1 METRARRS
9 RGRHAKEL
17 GRNCKV
23 TERMESGRSDQKIPR
38 LYVLLTARGG
48 QFLLVLA
55 IVVLMVAG
63 AIGGYMFGLN
73 LTYHDLAAAREQ
85 IQQLQPESQRLK
97 KVIVDQNAKLVDL
110 QAELTSVQAALHTI
124 TPSENTYNISP
135 NQSLIVAGGHLTIGL
150 IGSPTNESVNINVNG
165 RQKLAATG
173 DVIHIALDPS
183 TTCQVGV
190 QSFDMFKAVLTA
202 SCATVKPQ

>member
-1 METRARRS
+1 M
-9 RGRHAKEL
+9 
-17 GRNCKV
+17 
-23 TERMESGRSDQKIPR
+23 TERMEAGRSDQKIPR

-48 QFLLVLA
+48 QFLLVIAIALLA
-55 IVVLMVAG
+55 VGG
-63 AIGGYMFGLN
+63 AIGGYMFGLD
-73 LTYHDLAAAREQ
+73 LAHRDLAAARGR
-85 IQQLQPESQRLK
+85 IQQLQPENQRLK
-97 KVIVDQNAKLVDL
+97 KAIVDQNAKLVEL
-110 QAELTSVQAALHTI
+110 QTELTSVQAALRAI

-165 RQKLAATG
+165 KQQLAATG
-173 DVIHIALDPS
+173 DVIRVTTDRS

-202 SCATVKPQ
+202 SCAAVKP

>member
-1 METRARRS
+1 M
-9 RGRHAKEL
+9 
-17 GRNCKV
+17 

-38 LYVLLTARGG
+38 LCVLLTARGG

-55 IVVLMVAG
+55 IVVLMVGG

-97 KVIVDQNAKLVDL
+97 KEIVDQNARLVEL
-110 QAELTSVQAALHTI
+110 QSELTSVQAALHTI

-165 RQKLAATG
+165 KQKLAATG

>member
-1 METRARRS
+1 METRIRRS
-9 RGRHAKEL
+9 RGHQAKEL

-23 TERMESGRSDQKIPR
+23 TERMESGRSDQQPPR
-38 LYVLLTARGG
+38 WRVLLTARRG
-48 QFLLVLA
+48 QFLLVSA
-55 IVVLMVAG
+55 IVVLMVGG

-124 TPSENTYNISP
+124 TPSENTYNCLLYTSP
-135 NQSLIVAGGHLTIGL
+135 S
-150 IGSPTNESVNINVNG
+150 
-165 RQKLAATG
+165 
-173 DVIHIALDPS
+173 
-183 TTCQVGV
+183 
-190 QSFDMFKAVLTA
+190 
-202 SCATVKPQ
+202 

>member
-9 RGRHAKEL
+9 RGHHAKEL

-23 TERMESGRSDQKIPR
+23 TDRTESGRSDQNIPR

-55 IVVLMVAG
+55 IVVIAIAG
-63 AIGGYMFGLN
+63 AIGGYLFGLD
-73 LTYHDLAAAREQ
+73 LTHHDLAAARER
-85 IQQLQPESQRLK
+85 IQQLQPENQRLK
-97 KVIVDQNAKLVDL
+97 KAIVDQNAKLVEL
-110 QAELTSVQAALHTI
+110 QTELTSVQAALRAI
-124 TPSENTYNISP
+124 APSENAYNISP

-150 IGSPTNESVNINVNG
+150 IGSPTNERVNINVNG
-165 RQKLAATG
+165 KQQSAATG

-202 SCATVKPQ
+202 SCAAVKPR

>member
-1 METRARRS
+1 METCARRS

-55 IVVLMVAG
+55 IVVLMAAG

-73 LTYHDLAAAREQ
+73 LTYHDLADAREQ
-85 IQQLQPESQRLK
+85 IQQLQIERERIK
-97 KVIVDQNAKLVDL
+97 KLNDDQNAKHVDL
-110 QAELTSVQAALHTI
+110 RAEL
-124 TPSENTYNISP
+124 
-135 NQSLIVAGGHLTIGL
+135 
-150 IGSPTNESVNINVNG
+150 
-165 RQKLAATG
+165 R
-173 DVIHIALDPS
+173 
-183 TTCQVGV
+183 
-190 QSFDMFKAVLTA
+190 
-202 SCATVKPQ
+202 